1 MAFSIEEFKGAF
13 ANDGYRPSLFSVL
26 LVGPHGFDTS
36 LVVQATSVPA
46 QTVGV
51 VEAPYFGRKIKL
63 AGDRTYAEW
72 TTTVLCTEDMAL
84 RRHLEDWSTTI
95 NSGEGNL
102 RNETPAQ
109 YKGLGLIQL
118 YGKRSAGAKHNFFV
132 NGIWPTDVGTLDLDW
147 NTTDTIAT
155 FTVTWAFDYM
165 LPTSF
170 G

>member
-13 ANDGYRPSLFSVL
+13 ASDGYRPSLFSVIL
-26 LVGPHGFDTS
+26 AGPHGFDS
-36 LVVQATSVPA
+36 RVVVQATSVPA

-84 RRHLEDWSTTI
+84 RKHLESWSEKI
-95 NSGEGNL
+95 NSGEPNL
-102 RNETPAQ
+102 RGETPSQ
-109 YKGLGLIQL
+109 YKGIGIVQL
-118 YGKRSAGAKHNFFV
+118 YGKRSASPIHNHFLV
-132 NGIWPTDVGTLDLDW
+132 GIWPTDVGTLDLDW

-165 LPTSF
+165 LPVV
-170 G
+170 